1 MFADVS
7 GKARKILRAVLKG
20 DKERPDGLANL
31 LAGQPTTTVGP
42 PPSPPT
48 KGFQYRS
55 TMKCVFD
62 LPNKVVVCTV
72 TVKRVGNAKAV
83 RTPWSATV
91 GIEGVGEQGDTALH
105 HLTAVVPKDFLATP
119 NGTAMNVKSYTVV
132 APADA
137 DEFDIE
143 LRVSVSTLSD
153 AIVKRLRLTH
163 KLDAK
168 ASK

>member
-1 MFADVS
+1 
-7 GKARKILRAVLKG
+7 
-20 DKERPDGLANL
+20 
-31 LAGQPTTTVGP
+31 
-42 PPSPPT
+42 
-48 KGFQYRS
+48 
-55 TMKCVFD
+55 MKCIFD
-62 LPNKVVVCTV
+62 LPNKVVNCTV

-105 HLTAVVPKDFLATP
+105 HLTAVVPKGFPATP

-132 APADA
+132 APADT

-143 LRVSVSTLSD
+143 LRVSLATLSD

-163 KLDAK
+163 KLDPK